1 MSKKEATNKWRI
13 NDIIQYLKDNNI
25 TNEALSSIAI
35 NSPLYGQMSLTDAI
49 NRNLKGYWDANEM
62 KDLIDQKY
70 TSYQDQKHTSD
81 QQPKLKFYPVFTGYG
96 GMQYA
101 SSPEEQAEM
110 QKQANLNKA
119 SDPSENFLNDLMV
132 FGPKTLTTVGK
143 GLWYLGKGAYDL
155 SKSLLQSIAEQGIKE
170 TGKRFAYQTGKE
182 LLKATPRFA
191 GSIGGGF
198 AVDKTSEALTGKTWG
213 ENASDFL
220 SDRWGF
226 KVSKSFGDMTNFGY
240 YAGLNPRMNFMNRFS
255 SDGFR
260 IGKYS
265 YLPDRS
271 AIYSGL
277 PFKFKATYSPR
288 PNEGSLAAKKVA
300 NYQSLLD
307 NQDNI
312 VTLGNIATPKD
323 IQNAVA
329 AHAGKPIMFTTPSG
343 NKMIYHNGTP
353 YEVAHIT
360 TPITRQFSAADRTA
374 INNYQAVVDRI
385 NKKYGVDLSIE
396 ARMSPRISMGGMSEL
411 DANIYKSHVE
421 EYGQL
426 MDELVKSGQLQKIS
440 NRWFGDFNGEM
451 KPIDPFDYV
460 RSHSKAFKNSG
471 LYYDGERFISG
482 MGVDDLDKLRQNG
495 GVGYEQ
501 WSSNSNDVSSYY
513 TRYSAGGNKRPQPG
527 VQVDLVGTK
536 APTVEYPTGSKPNAN
551 NFRNG
556 QSVRAFTTGV
566 PGVVDLMQYLDNLSK
581 GFGNSRVFGTG
592 TQVKNFRFNNGD
604 FDMNNLDIF
613 SYNNQNEHDKE
624 GSSRN
629 VG

>member
-25 TNEALSSIAI
+25 PNEALSSISI
-35 NSPLYGQMSLTDAI
+35 NSPLYGQMTLSDAI
-49 NRNLKGYWDANEM
+49 NRNLKGYWDTDAM
-62 KDLIDQKY
+62 KGLIDKKH
-70 TSYQDQKHTSD
+70 TSYQDQKNTSY
-81 QQPKLKFYPVFTGYG
+81 QQLNGKVYPVFTGYG

-110 QKQANLNKA
+110 QVQATLNRA

-132 FGPKTLTTVGK
+132 VGPKLFSELGKGTYALGKGIYDFGKGFSKSVGEHGFKEAGKRFTYQAGK
-143 GLWYLGKGAYDL
+143 GLLKTMPA
-155 SKSLLQSIAEQGIKE
+155 IAS
-170 TGKRFAYQTGKE
+170 
-182 LLKATPRFA
+182 
-191 GSIGGGF
+191 SIGLGYG
-198 AVDKTSEALTGKTWG
+198 VDKASEAFTDKTWG
-213 ENASDFL
+213 ENVSDFL
-220 SDRWGF
+220 SHRWGF
-226 KVSKSFGDMTNFGY
+226 QVPTVFGDMTNPGY
-240 YAGLNPRMNFMNRFS
+240 YAGFNPKMNFLNRFS
-255 SDGFR
+255 ADGFR
-260 IGKYS
+260 IGNYS

-271 AIYSGL
+271 AVYAGL

-288 PNEGSLAAKKVA
+288 PNDGSLAAKKAA

-312 VTLGNIATPKD
+312 VTLGNISTPKD

-329 AHAGKPIMFTTPSG
+329 ANAGKPIMFTTPSG
-343 NKMIYHNGTP
+343 NRMIYHNGTP

-385 NKKYGVDLSIE
+385 NKKYGVDFSIE
-396 ARMSPRISMGGMSEL
+396 SRMSPRMSMGGMSEL

-440 NRWFGDFNGEM
+440 NKWFGDFNGEM
-451 KPIDPFDYV
+451 RRIDPFDYV

-495 GVGYEQ
+495 GIGYEQ

-536 APTVEYPTGSKPNAN
+536 APTVEYPTGQEPNAN
-551 NFRNG
+551 NFKNG

-581 GFGNSRVFGTG
+581 GFGNLRVFGTG

-613 SYNNQNEHDKE
+613 SYNNQNKHDKE